1 MDQQDLENLGEV
13 MKESGYGKATI
24 LRSLE
29 IIRGLPHF
37 KSLDPLKVKDTIVN
51 YTTSAEVLIQRDPR
65 YHTFLEECGKLVKIK
80 DSVIEEGINDKV
92 NIEKALSGL
101 VWHLKRAQGIGGSDV
116 GIIAYGSDGF
126 STKNDI
132 LQAKRIEGGIGEVS
146 EHTLRGTLLEPIAN
160 SIYENRM
167 RSQYGDKFVRLSD
180 TVDGTSIH
188 SWAVGN
194 TDFRALV
201 MRDDNTVDY
210 IIDDYKCP
218 KAEKAEKY
226 KKSEAELPKGYVAQ
240 LHHYAM
246 GAILGD
252 SKSILAE
259 IQEHFPEIQDIDQ
272 VNIKIGL
279 LTIDLGAFEPVVTSL
294 LERDVCNSLISQETY
309 DTLTFIRAMLSAH
322 HKEASIHRTPVV
334 LNKKGLLERN
344 ETLNEFWEAVVAGE
358 VRIEE
363 ETKGKEV
370 LDAEELGIDETDVKR
385 LVVLNAI
392 NKVSK
397 KEEDNLAKSIKE
409 TLADNG
415 YLGDISL
422 GSGILKFNL
431 NKPRVTVSV
440 GDEQALIKALEEHP
454 EFDIENCKVIDQKA
468 LLNLADVFGVTEGIK
483 TKEST
488 GNAGFPTPKSEGGI
502 ALRELG
508 EEMLATIDMK
518 IEDITCSEDVKAE
531 ASGVVDMDN
540 MMDGL

>member
-1 MDQQDLENLGEV
+1 M
-13 MKESGYGKATI
+13 
-24 LRSLE
+24 
-29 IIRGLPHF
+29 
-37 KSLDPLKVKDTIVN
+37 
-51 YTTSAEVLIQRDPR
+51 
-65 YHTFLEECGKLVKIK
+65 
-80 DSVIEEGINDKV
+80 
-92 NIEKALSGL
+92 
-101 VWHLKRAQGIGGSDV
+101 GGSDV
-116 GIIAYGSDGF
+116 GVIAYGSDGF

-160 SIYENRM
+160 SIYEARM
-167 RSQYGDKFVRLSD
+167 RAQHGDNFVRLSD
-180 TVDGTSIH
+180 TVDGTAIH
-188 SWAVGN
+188 PWAVGN

-201 MRDDNTVDY
+201 LRDDNTVDY

-252 SKSILAE
+252 NKAILAE

-279 LTIDLGAFEPVVTSL
+279 LTIDLGAFESVVTAL
-294 LERDVCNSLISQETY
+294 LERDVCSAFISQETY
-309 DTLTFIRAMLSAH
+309 DTLSFIRATLSTH
-322 HKEASIHRTPVV
+322 HKEACIRRTPVV
-334 LNKKGLLERN
+334 LDKKGLLERN
-344 ETLNEFWEAVVAGE
+344 EMLCEFWDAVVAGE
-358 VRIEE
+358 VSIEE

-370 LDAEELGIDETDVKR
+370 LDAEELGIDEADVRR

-397 KEEDNLAKSIKE
+397 KEEDVLAKSIKE

-422 GSGILKFNL
+422 GSGVLKFNL
-431 NKPRVTVSV
+431 NKPRVTSSI
-440 GDEQALIKALEEHP
+440 GDEEALIKALERHP

-468 LLNLADVFGVTEGIK
+468 LLNMASVFGITDGIK
-483 TKEST
+483 VKEST
-488 GNAGFPTPKSEGGI
+488 GNAGFPTPKSEAGI

-508 EEMLATIDMK
+508 EEMLASIDTK
-518 IEDITCSEDVKAE
+518 IEGITKSEDVKAE
-531 ASGVVDMDN
+531 ASRVVDMD
-540 MMDGL
+540 DIIGDAAFA